1 MRSNLTTVSIVI
13 LLIVLNSCKER
24 KTDGHIRED
33 FSYLKPAFEALDLR
47 KAEIRTGARHALPL
61 FGILYEDAAQI
72 PGFGRKMADA
82 IVQDVLSIVQCD
94 EKWISVVVEEIDS
107 TEWPEKV
114 YKPEILDKQ
123 DTLYKKPG
131 YNPFE

>member
-1 MRSNLTTVSIVI
+1 MPHVNIKMYPGRS
-13 LLIVLNSCKER
+13 
-24 KTDGHIRED
+24 ED
-33 FSYLKPAFEALDLR
+33 VKQKL
-47 KAEIRTGARHALPL
+47 
-61 FGILYEDAAQI
+61 
-72 PGFGRKMADA
+72 ADA
-82 IVQDVLSIVQCD
+82 IARDVLAVVQCD

-107 TEWPEKV
+107 AEWPEKV